1 MNYLTQLIS
10 GLLIVCSLIPVAAF
24 ADDPD
29 AAPPSGRSS
38 GGRGCGTTT
47 SSATES
53 NLPSLILITQPS
65 VSTRPQFA
73 WYVRDA
79 APIAMEFRVYSQAA
93 NKSYTLIK
101 EIKDDQFKTSPG
113 INRLTFAPTTPELPI
128 GRYRWQVVLICD
140 RNRPS
145 SHLFATADVEIVT
158 SPVDSLTPSQQIT
171 KMMLTDTERQVLEKS
186 EIHPIER

>member
-1 MNYLTQLIS
+1 MNYLTKLIS
-10 GLLIVCSLIPVAAF
+10 GLLMVCSLIPVVAL

-29 AAPPSGRSS
+29 QAPASGRSS
-38 GGRGCGTTT
+38 GGRGCGTTV

-79 APIAMEFRVYSQAA
+79 APIAMEFRLYAQSID
-93 NKSYTLIK
+93 NRYTLIK
-101 EIKDDQFKTSPG
+101 EIKDEQFKTAPG
-113 INRLTFAPTTPELPI
+113 INVLTLSPKTPELSI

-158 SPVDSLTPSQQIT
+158 SQIDSPTPSQQIA
-171 KMMLTDTERQVLEKS
+171 KMTLNDTERQLLEQS